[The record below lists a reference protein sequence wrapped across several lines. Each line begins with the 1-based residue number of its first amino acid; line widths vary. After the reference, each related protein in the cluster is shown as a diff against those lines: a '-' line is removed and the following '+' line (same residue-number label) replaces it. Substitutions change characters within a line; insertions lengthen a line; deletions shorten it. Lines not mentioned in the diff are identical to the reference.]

1 MAKLT
6 AHKRPC
12 GDCPWR
18 RDAPTGHF
26 PPEAFQRLAP
36 SAYDMDR
43 MLFQCHDTTPD
54 KPVVCAGFLERGA
67 THNLTIRLAY
77 MRDEIVPMDR
87 SGGEDLF
94 DDYRE
99 MAITNGVDPN
109 DPALGPCR
117 HGQRGERE

>member
-18 RDAPTGHF
+18 RDAPVGHF
-26 PPEAFQRLAP
+26 PPAAFQRLAA

-43 MLFQCHDTTPD
+43 MLFQCHDTTPER
-54 KPVVCAGFLERGA
+54 PLVCAGFLERGA
-67 THNLTIRLAY
+67 AHNLTVRLAY
-77 MRDEIVPMDR
+77 MTDDLDPVERLSGMD
-87 SGGEDLF
+87 LY

-99 MAITNGVDPN
+99 MAIANGVDAE
-109 DPALGPCR
+109 DPTLAPCR
-117 HGQRGERE
+117 SGHRGDPS